1 MIDWTFFQHQS
12 GEASNLGI
20 YTKEALT
27 SAMVCF
33 AEGNLTESLS
43 QYVYKQ
49 LESVQQRM
57 EEKLTLN
64 NTNR

>member
-1 MIDWTFFQHQS
+1 MCC
-12 GEASNLGI
+12 
-20 YTKEALT
+20 Y
-27 SAMVCF
+27 
-33 AEGNLTESLS
+33 AESHLNESLS

-49 LESVQQRM
+49 LESVQAKM